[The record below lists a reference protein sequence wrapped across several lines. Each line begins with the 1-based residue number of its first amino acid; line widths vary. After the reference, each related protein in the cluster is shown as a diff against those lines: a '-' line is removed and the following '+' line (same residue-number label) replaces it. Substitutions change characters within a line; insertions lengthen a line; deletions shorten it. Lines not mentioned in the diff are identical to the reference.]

1 MFRRRLVAVLGAA
14 VLTVGLAA
22 CSDSA
27 EVSVSSGPTASS
39 APDTGS
45 SLDSADFAAALKRP
59 GTTVLDV
66 RTPAE
71 FAEGHLE
78 GAVNMDVE
86 STDFPAQAA
95 QLDPGATYAV
105 YCRSGN
111 RSKAAMNFL
120 AAQGFTSMFDLAGGI
135 NAWTGDGGA
144 TVTE

>member
-14 VLTVGLAA
+14 ALTVGLAA

-27 EVSVSSGPTASS
+27 EVSVSAGPTASS
-39 APDTGS
+39 APAAGS
-45 SLDSADFAAALKRP
+45 SLASADFAAALKRP
-59 GTTVLDV
+59 ETTLLDV

-78 GAVNMDVE
+78 GAVNLDVE
-86 STDFPAQAA
+86 SVDFPAQAA

-120 AAQGFTSMFDLAGGI
+120 AAQGFTSMYDLAGGI

-144 TVTE
+144 TVTD